1 MAHLVV
7 GPWHIH
13 MYRFLAGVVLT
24 LILVISIFFLL
35 QKKGEREELR
45 LSSAMIQQQINQVGK
60 LIVTEGNF
68 SQIVSYQNTRR
79 NYLDIFAANKKALV
93 VVNAKVTV
101 GYDLR
106 QIQTEID
113 ETNKTVHLVHI
124 PAPEINIYPDIEYY
138 DVSQDYFNKFGAEDY
153 NKIKNRVNQMMEE
166 KIKQS
171 NLESNAKERLL
182 SELAKIYILTQSMG
196 WTLTY
201 EESII
206 ENMDDLNRLQF

>member
-1 MAHLVV
+1 
-7 GPWHIH
+7 

-24 LILVISIFFLL
+24 LILVVSIFFFF
-35 QKKGEREELR
+35 QRKEESEELR
-45 LSSAMIQQQINQVGK
+45 LNSAMIQQQINQVGK

-68 SQIVSYQNTRR
+68 SQIVSYRNTRR
-79 NYLDIFAANKKALV
+79 NYFDIFAANKKALV

-106 QIQTEID
+106 EIQTEID
-113 ETNKTVHLVHI
+113 EANRTVRLTYI
-124 PAPEINIYPDIEYY
+124 PPPEINIYPDIEYY

-153 NKIKNRVNQMMEE
+153 NKIKGRVTTMMEE

-171 NLESNAKERLL
+171 NLEENAKERLL

-206 ENMDDLNRLQF
+206 DSMEDFNRLQF